1 MQAVQWCS
9 GVSIAIIIVTII
21 IVTNILIL
29 FHTLLH
35 FAHITI
41 HYNTTG
47 YTFYHIDGM
56 PTRPA
61 LENWM
66 QRLFDM
72 EEFNDKK
79 AYYNVDQVINGWK
92 NARG

>member
-1 MQAVQWCS
+1 
-9 GVSIAIIIVTII
+9 
-21 IVTNILIL
+21 
-29 FHTLLH
+29 
-35 FAHITI
+35 
-41 HYNTTG
+41 
-47 YTFYHIDGM
+47 M

-61 LENWM
+61 LENWI

-72 EEFNDKK
+72 EEFNNKK